1 MMNKLVLLT
10 LLIASVSVYAGQ
22 PNTIVVENGSGKK
35 LPMNVTYINA
45 GGNVSRREIVSLNT
59 GKTML
64 VDFPYDDGDYNTRAK
79 ISFTS
84 PIAKE
89 FSEQDLD
96 NADHGGTVTI
106 SITSNSIRL
115 K

>member
-1 MMNKLVLLT
+1 MNKVALLT
-10 LLIASVSVYAGQ
+10 LLIASISVYAGQ
-22 PNTIVVENGSGKK
+22 PNTIVVENNAGKK
-35 LPMNVTYINA
+35 LTMNVTYINA
-45 GGNVSRREIVSLNT
+45 GGNVSRRENVILNT
-59 GKTML
+59 GKNTL

-79 ISFTS
+79 ISFTA
-84 PIAKE
+84 PISKE
-89 FSEQDLD
+89 FWEQDLD